1 LKPRKL
7 KTLAELR
14 RIAVAERRRGRSI
27 VLANGGFD
35 LFHVGHARYLQ
46 GARAEGDVLV
56 VAINSDAS
64 LRRLKGPG
72 RPLLPQADRA
82 EIISALEGVDYVTV
96 FGERDVSGILRALR
110 PDVHAKGSD
119 YTVNTVPER
128 AVVRSYGGRIVIAG
142 GPKVRSTSI
151 VIRDVAARGRRS

>member
-1 LKPRKL
+1 MKSRKL
-7 KTLAELR
+7 KTLPELR
-14 RIAVAERRRGRSI
+14 RIAAAERRRGRTI

-35 LFHVGHARYLQ
+35 LFHIGHARYLR
-46 GARAEGDVLV
+46 GAAAEGDVLV

-64 LRRLKGPG
+64 LRNLKGAG

-96 FGERDVSGILRALR
+96 FGDRDVSRILRALR

-128 AVVRSYGGRIVIAG
+128 AVVLSYGGRIVIAG

-151 VIRDVAARGRRS
+151 VIRDIASRGPRG